1 MKKMK
6 MILLTTVLLAGCGES
21 AESDVQQKNEGERF
35 EGLTGGRSAH
45 VIRDKDTGCKY
56 LYLNTTKGDAI
67 SVMYKQ
73 NGEVDCD

>member
-1 MKKMK
+1 MKKIK
-6 MILLTTVLLAGCGES
+6 IIILTTVLLTGCGES
-21 AESDVQQKNEGERF
+21 TESDVQQKIEGERF

-56 LYLNTTKGDAI
+56 LYLNSTKGDSI
-67 SVMYKQ
+67 SVMYNQ